1 MRILVTGS
9 RNWTDREVIFRALLT
24 IGVSATHDHSR
35 TLVSGACPTGADAL
49 AEDVARG
56 MGWRVERHPADWD
69 AHGKAAGPKRNQHM
83 VDLGAEICV
92 AFPMPDS
99 RGTRDCM
106 KRAATAGIPVH
117 EFGATS

>member
-9 RNWTDREVIFRALLT
+9 RNWTDRAAIFRALLT

-35 TLVSGACPTGADAL
+35 ILVSGACPTGADAL

-56 MGWRVERHPADWD
+56 MGWHVERHPADWD

-83 VDLGAEICV
+83 VELGADICV
-92 AFPMPDS
+92 AFPLPNS
-99 RGTRDCM
+99 RGTYDCM
-106 KRAATAGIPVH
+106 KRAAAADIPVH
-117 EFGATS
+117 VIGATS